1 MVFQY
6 MIHTNC
12 SLCSQGPR
20 VTGISQFYCYVNCRA
35 SMWYPVCPF
44 LQEMKMPSIADQ
56 DAPGG
61 TLKICFNSLRQ
72 VVKFTPFDV

>member
-20 VTGISQFYCYVNCRA
+20 VTEISQFYCYVNCRA

-44 LQEMKMPSIADQ
+44 LQDMKMPSIADQ
-56 DAPGG
+56 DA
-61 TLKICFNSLRQ
+61 LVERS
-72 VVKFTPFDV
+72 KFALILYGRL

>member
-44 LQEMKMPSIADQ
+44 LQEMKMPSITDQ
-56 DAPGG
+56 D
-61 TLKICFNSLRQ
+61 TLVERS
-72 VVKFTPFDV
+72 KFALILYGRL